1 MFKLGDKILYPMY
14 GAGILEGIEERKI
27 LGEKKKYFIMKM
39 PIDNSTAMV
48 PVDTCE
54 AIGVRYIISP
64 EEAQNVLKTF
74 RAEPIADDDNWN
86 KRHRENML
94 KIKTG
99 DIYKLLSVV
108 KSLMYREKK
117 KGLSTSERKMYI
129 VAKHIFVGEIVL
141 TGMASQSDVESIMSD
156 TVDELI

>member
-1 MFKLGDKILYPMY
+1 MFELGDKILYPMY
-14 GAGILEGIEERKI
+14 GAGVLEGMEERKI
-27 LGEKKKYFIMKM
+27 LGEKRKYFIMKL

-54 AIGVRYIISP
+54 EIGVRYIISK
-64 EEAQNVLKTF
+64 EEAQKVLKTF

-86 KRHRENML
+86 KRHRENMA

-129 VAKHIFVGEIVL
+129 VAKQMFVGEIVL